1 MKRAPRSPRLVRGS
15 RLVALVPLVLAAAVT
30 AAPARAAAPTVG
42 DVWAGEVAARTARL
56 SGEVVRDPTLVGRYH
71 FNLISAA
78 AYALNQDAGKD
89 PFAGA
94 LTLPPLDVQVAAG
107 TGAVTV
113 SQPASNLQP
122 QTAYRYRLVVSNAS
136 GTANGATHSLA
147 TQALGGGA
155 TLADGRGWEMVSPAF
170 KNGGE
175 IGGPGEVAGGGVFQL
190 VP

>member
-136 GTANGATHSLA
+136 GTANGAT
-147 TQALGGGA
+147 
-155 TLADGRGWEMVSPAF
+155 
-170 KNGGE
+170 KKGE
-175 IGGPGEVAGGGVFQL
+175 
-190 VP
+190 